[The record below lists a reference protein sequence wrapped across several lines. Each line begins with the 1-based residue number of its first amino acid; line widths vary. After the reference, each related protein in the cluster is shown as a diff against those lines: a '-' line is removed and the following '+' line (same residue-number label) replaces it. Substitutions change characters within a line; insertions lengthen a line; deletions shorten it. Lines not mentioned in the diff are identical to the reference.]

1 MKIQNPLQSPVFE
14 GGDSW
19 RPTAGLA
26 NLRLRAE
33 LLKKIRTFFELRE
46 VLEVDTPALSR
57 AAATDRHLASFRVE
71 SATGTRF
78 YLHTSPEFPMKRLLA
93 AGAGDIWQLC
103 KVFREGEAGR
113 LHNPEFTLIEWYRLG
128 FDLHRLMREVQ
139 ELLAEL
145 LPAASSAAEY
155 STYREAFQRHADLDP
170 FNCGK
175 QDCMRVLQIS
185 GRHVPAESDLDHD
198 GWLDLVAGELVYPK
212 LGRQGLS
219 FIYDYPASQAA
230 LARVR
235 AGDPAVAERFEAF
248 FRGIELANGFHELL
262 DAAEQRRRFQ
272 ADRDYRRSHGL
283 PEVPIDENLLTA
295 LESGLPDCAGVALG
309 LDRVLMLAAGAHSL
323 DEVIAFP
330 SSRA

>member
-1 MKIQNPLQSPVFE
+1 MKAQNPLQSPFPE
-14 GGDSW
+14 GRDSW
-19 RPTAGLA
+19 RPTASLA
-26 NLRLRAE
+26 NLKLRAE
-33 LLKKIRTFFELRE
+33 LLKKIRTFFEVRK

-57 AAATDRHLASFRVE
+57 AAATDRHLASFRVA
-71 SATGTRF
+71 SARGTDF

-128 FDLHRLMREVQ
+128 FDQQRLMHEVH
-139 ELLAEL
+139 ELLGEL
-145 LPAASSAAEY
+145 LPDASSAAEY
-155 STYREAFQRHADLDP
+155 LTYREAFQRHAGLDP
-170 FNCGK
+170 YNCGK
-175 QDCMRVLQIS
+175 QDCMRVLQDS
-185 GRHVPAESDLDHD
+185 DRHVPSENDLDHD
-198 GWLDLVAGELVYPK
+198 GWLDLVAGELVYPE

-235 AGDPAVAERFEAF
+235 AGGPAVAERFEAF

-262 DAAEQRRRFQ
+262 DAVEQRRRFQ
-272 ADRDYRRSHGL
+272 VDRDYRRSHGL
-283 PEVPIDENLLTA
+283 PEVPLDENLLAA

-309 LDRVLMLAAGAHSL
+309 LDRVLMLAAGAPSL